1 MKRFLCGALAAL
13 GLSAAAHA
21 QASGL
26 NSTSSLATT
35 TASATWTIMGAHALM
50 GFTVAAP
57 TPQAAPAFVL
67 VFDATSAPADGAVTP
82 AACYPMTP
90 ASFSGQ
96 WTSTSMAN
104 TPFGAPVVNGITLV
118 YSIGA
123 DCFHKTA
130 SAVAFMSVLY
140 Q

>member
-1 MKRFLCGALAAL
+1 MKRLICALLAATAL
-13 GLSAAAHA
+13 GTTTHA
-21 QASGL
+21 QTSGL
-26 NSTSSLATT
+26 NTAASQATA
-35 TASATWTIMGAHALM
+35 TAAASWVITGAHALL

-57 TPQAAPAFVL
+57 TPLAAPAFVL
-67 VFDATSAPADGAVTP
+67 VFDSASVPADGVVTP
-82 AACYPMTP
+82 GACYPMTP
-90 ASFSGQ
+90 AAFSGQ

-104 TPFGAPVVNGITLV
+104 TPYPAPVTNGIVVV

>member
-1 MKRFLCGALAAL
+1 MKRFLCALLACAS
-13 GLSAAAHA
+13 LSVSAHA
-21 QASGL
+21 QTSGL

-35 TASATWTIMGAHALM
+35 SASGSWTIVGAHALM

-57 TPQAAPAFVL
+57 TPLAAPAFVL
-67 VFDATSAPADGAVTP
+67 VFDAASAPADGVVTP